1 MAPLPKKKH
10 TRARSNKRR
19 FVAMKA
25 SLGALVKCVNCGK
38 LRQPHR
44 ACPHCGHYGEARYS
58 K

>member
-10 TRARSNKRR
+10 TRSRSNKRR

-25 SLGALVKCVNCGK
+25 SVGAIVKCPNCGK
-38 LRQPHR
+38 LKEPHR
-44 ACPHCGHYGEARYS
+44 ACPSCGHY

>member
-10 TRARSNKRR
+10 TRSRSNQRR
-19 FVAMKA
+19 AVAMKA
-25 SLGALVKCVNCGK
+25 SVGALVKCQNCGK

-44 ACPHCGHYGEARYS
+44 ACPSCGHYGVAANP